1 MIKSFEQFDLF
12 QKNLPDQTQKKP
24 LLSKKTAM
32 TPFPNILLNSLN
44 EADAKTN
51 AVYYLRIINK
61 SSQKRLYNSPH
72 VFDKKIFF
80 NSLFNEINLK
90 QGKKTPVLCCRSAI
104 LYQTILLKKR
114 K

>member
-12 QKNLPDQTQKKP
+12 RKNLPEKFLENSVPIKKAT
-24 LLSKKTAM
+24 TA
-32 TPFPNILLNSLN
+32 PFPNILLNSLN
-44 EADAKTN
+44 EADAKAN

-61 SSQKRLYNSPH
+61 SSQKRLYNTPH
-72 VFDKKIFF
+72 LFDKKIFF

-104 LYQTILLKKR
+104 LYQTILLRKR

>member
-12 QKNLPDQTQKKP
+12 QKNLPEKSQEKLTP
-24 LLSKKTAM
+24 PKKTAM
-32 TPFPNILLNSLN
+32 APFPNILLNSLN
-44 EADAKTN
+44 DADAKAN

-61 SSQKRLYNSPH
+61 SSQKRLFNAPH
-72 VFDKKIFF
+72 LFDKKIFF
-80 NSLFNEINLK
+80 NSLFNEMHLK

-104 LYQTILLKKR
+104 LYQTILLNKR

>member
-12 QKNLPDQTQKKP
+12 QKNLLEKSVEKP
-24 LLSKKTAM
+24 LAAKKVAM

-44 EADAKTN
+44 ETDAKTN

-61 SSQKRLYNSPH
+61 SSQKRLYNTFNI
-72 VFDKKIFF
+72 FDKKIFF

-90 QGKKTPVLCCRSAI
+90 QGKKLPVLCCRSAI
-104 LYQTILLKKR
+104 LYQTLLLRKR